1 MHELPSTTDS
11 VESATE
17 MMRAIVTFQMEF
29 MALLFRGVVHNFA
42 GPIAAINGYAQ
53 LLEMKYPQLAKELSV
68 VARASHKM
76 EDLLADLSNRA
87 DLFVKES
94 PRNVDINKLVSF
106 ELCFLEADPV
116 FKHHRS
122 RRTLLDSNL
131 PMVKLRPRNFAL
143 GFSLLMQTIL
153 GRIRLQDESS
163 LEIHTY
169 QHDSKIWL
177 KIELI
182 SKDLKRST
190 EKVRQQVQ
198 SGSGDRLNV
207 SEPMLRTLQEIALI
221 VFRQMGLDSQ
231 SETVEGRETV
241 LIEIT

>member
-1 MHELPSTTDS
+1 
-11 VESATE
+11 
-17 MMRAIVTFQMEF
+17 
-29 MALLFRGVVHNFA
+29 
-42 GPIAAINGYAQ
+42 
-53 LLEMKYPQLAKELSV
+53 
-68 VARASHKM
+68 
-76 EDLLADLSNRA
+76 
-87 DLFVKES
+87 
-94 PRNVDINKLVSF
+94 
-106 ELCFLEADPV
+106 
-116 FKHHRS
+116 
-122 RRTLLDSNL
+122 
-131 PMVKLRPRNFAL
+131 
-143 GFSLLMQTIL
+143 MQTIL